1 MSTDIEVILPNNMD
15 EAIETFKLFYENS
28 IDTIKN
34 LSEKDFISSNHF
46 GAGMFIRN
54 SWFLW
59 WHEGHA
65 YPNWPKEKPKLIEY
79 FHSINIYHADDIS
92 SILLT
97 SLHRHLNNK
106 PLEIEQQAKNYIDY
120 WKNLGYK
127 NGNPMENPTE

>member
-15 EAIETFKLFYENS
+15 EAIETLKLFYENS

-59 WHEGHA
+59 WHENHK
-65 YPNWPKEKPKLIEY
+65 YESWPKKKPKLVQ
-79 FHSINIYHADDIS
+79 FFNDLNIYHADDMS
-92 SILLT
+92 SIIMVSFYRT
-97 SLHRHLNNK
+97 LNNK
-106 PLEIEQQAKNYIDY
+106 PIEIDKQAKKYIDY
-120 WKNLGYK
+120 WKKQGYK
-127 NGNPMENPTE
+127 DGNPL